1 VRCGADAR
9 GGWSRIIADTYVYD
23 YGRLR
28 TIPCCSIV
36 GLTLVVVVAFGADR
50 QLVGT
55 LAVDVVHGGLLT
67 DELVTALSVALTVSD
82 TAHAL
87 TRLHKHTLRPLCH
100 IQQHAEAVGRIL

>member
-1 VRCGADAR
+1 MDVFVPLHVA
-9 GGWSRIIADTYVYD
+9 V
-23 YGRLR
+23 
-28 TIPCCSIV
+28 V
-36 GLTLVVVVAFGADR
+36 GLALVVVVAFGADR

-100 IQQHAEAVGRIL
+100 IQQHAEAWAACTVTIS